1 MIQHALDQVFK
12 RFTRYSHHHSCPVF
26 SMEQMTSKTK

>member
-12 RFTRYSHHHSCPVF
+12 RFIRYSHHHSCLVF
-26 SMEQMTSKTK
+26 SMEQMASKAK